1 MKRVL
6 VTGASRGIGRAIA
19 RRLAADGHAVTLNF
33 RSKAVEAES
42 LKTEIEAAGGQASLL
57 PFDIA
62 DREATRSA
70 LEADMAAHGAFWGVV
85 ANAGIAKD
93 APFPLLEGDAW
104 DAVINTNL
112 TGLYNVLKPLVMP
125 MVEAKQGGRIVTLSS
140 VSGLM
145 GNRGQAN
152 YSASKAGIIGVT
164 RTLAK
169 ELARRKICVNCIAPG
184 LIETEMLDGLE
195 NEKAEI
201 LKMIPMRRYGKPE
214 EVANLASFLVS
225 DQCSY
230 ITGEVISVNGG
241 ML

>member
-1 MKRVL
+1 
-6 VTGASRGIGRAIA
+6 
-19 RRLAADGHAVTLNF
+19 
-33 RSKAVEAES
+33 
-42 LKTEIEAAGGQASLL
+42 
-57 PFDIA
+57 
-62 DREATRSA
+62 
-70 LEADMAAHGAFWGVV
+70 MAAHGAFWGVV

>member
-19 RRLAADGHAVTLNF
+19 IRLAKDGFHVTLNY
-33 RSKAVEAES
+33 RSKTHEAQAVQEF
-42 LKTEIEAAGGQASLL
+42 ICQNGGQADLL
-57 PFDIA
+57 PFDIS
-62 DREATRSA
+62 DRKATCQA
-70 LEADMAAHGAFWGVV
+70 LEFAIAQNGAFWGVV
-85 ANAGIAKD
+85 ANAGIAQD

-104 DAVINTNL
+104 DSVIQTNL

-125 MVEAKQGGRIVTLSS
+125 MVESKQGGRIVTLSS
-140 VSGLM
+140 VSGII
-145 GNRGQAN
+145 GNRGQTN
-152 YSASKAGIIGVT
+152 YSASKAGIIGLT
-164 RTLAK
+164 RSLAK

-184 LIETEMLDGLE
+184 LIETEMLSGFE
-195 NEKAEI
+195 NEKTEI

-214 EVANLASFLVS
+214 EVANLASFLIS

-241 ML
+241 MV